1 MPLNLTVN
9 HLLSRIGIL
18 SFPVLAAVMS
28 LSSDRA
34 FSQIPG
40 KYFRADGQTIE
51 ANILPAPGLSCAP
64 LAIVSHGLGGTK
76 DSNLQLATALN
87 RSGYRVIVPTHAE
100 SGPRQLFSSLRPS
113 AGGFVSGIAKAASST
128 EAHRYRMADL
138 NAVLAVE
145 ERRCDVPH
153 KLLAGHSMGA
163 RTTLVEA
170 GAKSSTGIV
179 GRDRFD
185 LYVAVSPEGQ
195 GPEFF
200 PSGSMRS
207 VRKPTMVITGT
218 LDSSVDGPFQTRL
231 STYHAIPSEKKRLA
245 IIQGANHLDL
255 GGRSD
260 AVGTM
265 VGTLATE
272 FAMQIKPG
280 PWGQAKR
287 HFGVVIT
294 DTAR

>member
-1 MPLNLTVN
+1 MPLNLTFN

-18 SFPVLAAVMS
+18 SFPVLAALLS
-28 LSSDRA
+28 LTSDRA
-34 FSQIPG
+34 FGQIPG
-40 KYFRADGQTIE
+40 KYFRVDGHTVE
-51 ANILPAPGLSCAP
+51 ANILPVPGPSCAP

-76 DSNLQLATALN
+76 DSNAQLAMALN
-87 RSGYRVIVPTHAE
+87 RAGYRVIVPTHAE

-113 AGGFVSGIAKAASST
+113 AGGFVSGVSKAASST

-138 NAVLAVE
+138 TAILAVE
-145 ERRCDVPH
+145 DRRCKLPV

-163 RTTLVEA
+163 RTTLLEA
-170 GAKSSTGIV
+170 GAKSSTGIE

-185 LYVAVSPEGQ
+185 IYVAVSPEGE
-195 GPEFF
+195 GTEFF
-200 PSGSMRS
+200 PSGSMRP

-218 LDSSVDGPFQTRL
+218 LDNSVDGPFQTRL
-231 STYHAIPSEKKRLA
+231 STYQAIPSEKKRLA
-245 IIQGANHLDL
+245 IINGANHLDL

-260 AVGTM
+260 AIGTM

-280 PWGQAKR
+280 PWGPAPR
-287 HFGVVIT
+287 HFGVAIT

>member
-1 MPLNLTVN
+1 MPRKSTVN
-9 HLLSRIGIL
+9 HLLSQIGIL
-18 SFPVLAAVMS
+18 SFSVLAIVMS
-28 LSSDRA
+28 LSSDKA

-51 ANILPAPGLSCAP
+51 ANILPAPGHSCAP

-76 DSNLQLATALN
+76 DSNFQLATTLN

-100 SGPRQLFSSLRPS
+100 SGPRQLISSLRPS
-113 AGGFVSGIAKAASST
+113 AGGLISGIAKAASST
-128 EAHRYRMADL
+128 EAHRYRMADV
-138 NAVLAVE
+138 NAVLTVE
-145 ERRCDVPH
+145 EKRCHIPH

-163 RTTLVEA
+163 QTTLLEA

-185 LYVAVSPEGQ
+185 IYVAVSAAGEGT
-195 GPEFF
+195 EFF

-218 LDSSVDGPFQTRL
+218 LDESVAGPFQTRL

-260 AVGTM
+260 AVGAM

-272 FAMQIKPG
+272 FATQIKPG